1 MSKKTVSPMWL
12 PVGPEV
18 WHQSPRQAALV
29 LSQLPTDFCVEECAQ
44 QASATARVVRTLDY
58 GGLHRPPT
66 GRPKW
71 LQPADASSNHCAL
84 VATADSPG
92 GRVLCGPPSDPRW
105 YLSGSPERSVCGDG
119 CGPLRRGVCGP
130 RNGGRPCAPAAV
142 LHHPGPPRVNSF
154 QCDRR
159 WQPARDPDLA
169 PSVADDR
176 HSTLSGPHP
185 TSRPQLVSPVA
196 QTSRRPSTAR
206 LVSPR
211 HGDPHCGRAG
221 SVRRSGAGVGVP
233 IRGSAWHARPNAGG
247 FSAIS
252 NVPAVCYSPPCRT
265 CFTISTIQ

>member
-1 MSKKTVSPMWL
+1 MSKKAVSPMWL
-12 PVGPEV
+12 PVDPEV

-29 LSQLPTDFCVEECAQ
+29 VSQLPTDLGVEECAQ

-58 GGLHRPPT
+58 GGRHRPPT

-84 VATADSPG
+84 VAPAASPG
-92 GRVLCGPPSDPRW
+92 GRVLGCPPSDPRW
-105 YLSGSPERSVCGDG
+105 HLSGSPERRLCGDG
-119 CGPLRRGVCGP
+119 CDPLRRGVCGP

-142 LHHPGPPRVNSF
+142 LHHPGPSRVHAV

-185 TSRPQLVSPVA
+185 TSRPQLVSPVV
-196 QTSRRPSTAR
+196 QTPVNYAPCFATSWGSTPWPSGIGSSLRCRRGRRDTGRSR
-206 LVSPR
+206 
-211 HGDPHCGRAG
+211 
-221 SVRRSGAGVGVP
+221 
-233 IRGSAWHARPNAGG
+233 HARSLPTPGTYSGG
-247 FSAIS
+247 WTMA
-252 NVPAVCYSPPCRT
+252 
-265 CFTISTIQ
+265 